1 MHRSDFSATFTLVI
15 YSVYTLVI
23 SVKLI
28 TLTRDWIYW
37 SGWLLILDV
46 QAVAGLTCVC
56 VMLSKMTLIW
66 STLVSSTAGV
76 VKKKRKRKRPGLRE
90 RGGRGKGEERR
101 EGGMEERGKKRGK
114 RKGGGEERRER
125 EISMKGWKGERRRR
139 TESRVTGTGI

>member
-76 VKKKRKRKRPGLRE
+76 VEKKRKRKRPGLRE
-90 RGGRGKGEERR
+90 RGRERRREGGRGKGEERR
-101 EGGMEERGKKRGK
+101 EGGREERGKKRGR
-114 RKGGGEERRER
+114 RKEGGEKRRER
-125 EISMKGWKGERRRR
+125 DQ
-139 TESRVTGTGI
+139 